1 MVLFK
6 RNKII
11 DVFCFFP
18 VCIKNQIIRI
28 NNQKRELISAFTLKH
43 FLPLHPFSVTA
54 GSNSYCPG
62 REVLWSL
69 TYKPKN
75 RKPSLTLFSSCDSG
89 GAVGGGLFLPICT
102 VALMCVSVSMVMSS
116 GV

>member
-28 NNQKRELISAFTLKH
+28 KNQKRELISAFTLKH
-43 FLPLHPFSVTA
+43 FFPLHPFSVTA
-54 GSNSYCPG
+54 GSSSYCPG

-69 TYKPKN
+69 TYKV
-75 RKPSLTLFSSCDSG
+75 LTELRPPPLTP
-89 GAVGGGLFLPICT
+89 VGLWEVTCFCQYVL
-102 VALMCVSVSMVMSS
+102 
-116 GV
+116 